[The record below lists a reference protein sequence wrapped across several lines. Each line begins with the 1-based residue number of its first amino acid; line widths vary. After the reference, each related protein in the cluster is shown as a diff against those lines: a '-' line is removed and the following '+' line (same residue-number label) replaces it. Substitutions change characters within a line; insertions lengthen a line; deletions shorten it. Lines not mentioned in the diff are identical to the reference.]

1 MIDADF
7 KELARKT
14 ASDKDLRNKAL
25 NIAKNMMDIK
35 EDLLLWFINFLMEKP
50 QVVVLIIKFKKT
62 SNCLK
67 NYLNQLL
74 KFFEKE
80 EFVLH

>member
-35 EDLLLWFINFLMEKP
+35 EDLLLSFINFLMKKNLKTLKP
-50 QVVVLIIKFKKT
+50 CVNNKI
-62 SNCLK
+62 
-67 NYLNQLL
+67 
-74 KFFEKE
+74 
-80 EFVLH
+80 